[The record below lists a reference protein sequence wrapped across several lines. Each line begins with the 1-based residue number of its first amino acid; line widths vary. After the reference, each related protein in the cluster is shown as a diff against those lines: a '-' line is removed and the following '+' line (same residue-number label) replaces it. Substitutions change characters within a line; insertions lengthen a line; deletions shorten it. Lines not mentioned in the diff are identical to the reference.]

1 MQLSSN
7 MARLRPKDLED
18 LTGVL
23 EKLSVLAATIE
34 GVKSPWAGT
43 AVQQVRDIY
52 NVVGGIRDRGLT
64 KMKRVLGKIGDQLD
78 QEARARAAA
87 AEKARAQ

>member
-1 MQLSSN
+1 MRTQLSSN
-7 MARLRPKDLED
+7 MVRLRPKDLED

-23 EKLSVLAATIE
+23 EKLTVLAATIE

-52 NVVGGIRDRGLT
+52 NVVGGIRDRGLV
-64 KMKRVLGKIGDQLD
+64 KMQRMLGKIGDQLD
-78 QEARARAAA
+78 KAAREKAAA
-87 AEKARAQ
+87 GEEE

>member
-1 MQLSSN
+1 MV
-7 MARLRPKDLED
+7 RLRPKDLED

-23 EKLSVLAATIE
+23 EKLTVLAATIE

-52 NVVGGIRDRGLT
+52 NVVGGIRDRGLV
-64 KMKRVLGKIGDQLD
+64 KMQRMLGKIGDQLD
-78 QEARARAAA
+78 KAAREKAAA
-87 AEKARAQ
+87 GEEE